1 MVRLYFDEKT
11 AQKIGKII
19 TGAITCA
26 VSLSAC
32 AGPSLTALDVQI
44 AQAQYAAQQACY
56 AAEAEARR
64 AASGYDDARDQAL
77 IIMAAALAGKQGDRC
92 RMTNVYDS
100 RAAIAAAQNQTL
112 GKIVPGVVSGAVAI
126 GGLVAG
132 ADVLKTALRQSG
144 NSTSIQGE
152 NNSVTSYDTRS
163 TVSNRQGDNASLRA
177 PTSGPDLSSTTTTT
191 GVPLMVPTAMT
202 AASSR
207 PVFSRTC
214 SSFSR

>member
-1 MVRLYFDEKT
+1 MN
-11 AQKIGKII
+11 GKSM
-19 TGAITCA
+19 AAPAA
-26 VSLSAC
+26 VVLGLTAC
-32 AGPSLTALDVQI
+32 AGPDITALDVQI

-64 AASGYDDARDQAL
+64 AASGYEDARDQAL

-126 GGLVAG
+126 GGIVAG
-132 ADVLKTALRQSG
+132 ADVLKTAVRGAG

-191 GVPLMVPTAMT
+191 TTTHGGGGHEAGATGEEATHEQPQE
-202 AASSR
+202 
-207 PVFSRTC
+207 
-214 SSFSR
+214 